1 MVTLDQGQWAN
12 HKPLNH
18 TFASPKSLNQL
29 DLGPFTLVNLPILL
43 QLTDHDTPHGTT
55 HLHMLQDTMPLVVQ
69 TPTELQYETLTE
81 LQYETLTELQRQT
94 HINHKVLAHNISTH
108 SVGQTKIRNLAVPRF
123 QRLSFLMTFIM
134 VSSY

>member
-81 LQYETLTELQRQT
+81 LQYETLTELQHQT
-94 HINHKVLAHNISTH
+94 HINHRVLARNISTH
-108 SVGQTKIRNLAVPRF
+108 TVGQTKTRNLPVPRF